1 MIIGLNK
8 ITMSKKQK
16 IYSYPRSMFIEYNAN
31 STFQYVTQ
39 LYEIGV
45 YIIINNDSQLQ
56 FIFSPKDMEKFVKKM
71 LKDDK
76 IKSVDKG
83 SIVNV
88 QEVDGFFKE
97 VEV

>member
-8 ITMSKKQK
+8 ITMSKEEK
-16 IYSYPRSMFIEYNAN
+16 IYSYPRTMFIEYSDS
-31 STFQYVTQ
+31 STFQYVTK
-39 LYEIGV
+39 LYQIGV
-45 YIIINNDSQLQ
+45 YIIMNNDSQLQ
-56 FIFSPKDMEKFVKKM
+56 FNFTPKNMEKFVNKM

-83 SIVNV
+83 RIVNV

>member
-16 IYSYPRSMFIEYNAN
+16 VYSYPRTMYIEYSDS

-39 LYEIGV
+39 LYQIGV
-45 YIIINNDSQLQ
+45 YIIMNNDSQLQ
-56 FIFSPKDMEKFVKKM
+56 FNFTPKDMEKFVKNM

-83 SIVNV
+83 RIVNV
-88 QEVDGFFKE
+88 QEVDGLFKE

>member
-16 IYSYPRSMFIEYNAN
+16 IYSYPRTMYIEFNDN

-39 LYEIGV
+39 LYQIGV
-45 YIIINNDSQLQ
+45 YIIMNNDSQLQ
-56 FIFSPKDMEKFVKKM
+56 FNFTPKDMEKFVKNM

-83 SIVNV
+83 RIVNV
-88 QEVDGFFKE
+88 QEVDGLFKE

>member
-1 MIIGLNK
+1 
-8 ITMSKKQK
+8 MSKKEK
-16 IYSYPRSMFIEYNAN
+16 IYSYPVSMFIEFNDN
-31 STFQYVTQ
+31 TTFQYVTQ
-39 LYEIGV
+39 LYQLGV
-45 YIIINNDSQLQ
+45 YIIMNKNPQLQ
-56 FIFSPKDMEKFVKKM
+56 FESTPQRMEKFVNQM

-83 SIVNV
+83 RIINV